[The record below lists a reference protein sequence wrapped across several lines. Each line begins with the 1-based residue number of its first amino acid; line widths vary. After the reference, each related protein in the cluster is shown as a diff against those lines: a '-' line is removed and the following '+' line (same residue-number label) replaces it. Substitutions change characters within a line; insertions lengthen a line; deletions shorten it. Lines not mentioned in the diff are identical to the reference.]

1 MEMKFEDYSRSY
13 RFSLGRFPQTPDIKK
28 AVNAAKNQRQ
38 RWKQNRRK
46 SK

>member
-1 MEMKFEDYSRSY
+1 METKFEDYSRRY
-13 RFSLGRFPQTPDIKK
+13 RLRLGCLPQTPDIKK

-46 SK
+46 K

>member
-1 MEMKFEDYSRSY
+1 METKFEDYSY
-13 RFSLGRFPQTPDIKK
+13 RLRLGRLPQTPDIKR

-46 SK
+46 K